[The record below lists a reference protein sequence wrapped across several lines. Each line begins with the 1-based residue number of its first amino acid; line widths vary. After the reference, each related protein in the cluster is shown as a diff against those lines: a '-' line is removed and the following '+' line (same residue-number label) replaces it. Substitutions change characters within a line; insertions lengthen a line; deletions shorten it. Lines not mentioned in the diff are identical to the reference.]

1 MKNRT
6 HIPVESYEKQHFK
19 KKFLERQLQDE
30 DAAKQ
35 IREYKHETEENSSM
49 REASDVAQKR
59 EL

>member
-1 MKNRT
+1 MKKRT
-6 HIPVESYEKQHFK
+6 HIPVDPYERQNFK

-35 IREYKHETEENSSM
+35 IREYRHETEEDSSM
-49 REASDVAQKR
+49 RETSDVAQKR